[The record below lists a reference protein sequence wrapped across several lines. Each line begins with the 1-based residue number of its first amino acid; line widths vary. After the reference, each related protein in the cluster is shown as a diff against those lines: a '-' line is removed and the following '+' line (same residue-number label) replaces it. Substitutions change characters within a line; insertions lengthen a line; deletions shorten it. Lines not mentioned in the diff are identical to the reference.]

1 VPKVNDVAQEFQNP
15 YAQGSLSRR
24 GLPVVIVMLIVEVR
38 SNKGHIV
45 KSLAPASVN
54 MVPLVQKRI
63 LKDLVEVCDNI

>member
-1 VPKVNDVAQEFQNP
+1 
-15 YAQGSLSRR
+15 
-24 GLPVVIVMLIVEVR
+24 VIVMLIVEVR

-45 KSLAPASVN
+45 KSFAPASVN